1 MSKLQSNWIE
11 ISLEVHRFLQN
22 IHLSMFLFVDVLATS
37 VDSLGLEECKVNMK
51 GRFQFQTF

>member
-11 ISLEVHRFLQN
+11 ISLEVRRFLQN
-22 IHLSMFLFVDVLATS
+22 IHLLMFLFVDVLATS
-37 VDSLGLEECKVNMK
+37 VVDSLGECKVNMK